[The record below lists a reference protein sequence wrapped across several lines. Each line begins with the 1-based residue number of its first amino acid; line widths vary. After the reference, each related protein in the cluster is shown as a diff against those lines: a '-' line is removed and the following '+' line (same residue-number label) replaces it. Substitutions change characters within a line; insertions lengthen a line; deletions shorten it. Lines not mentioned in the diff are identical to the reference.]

1 MRDDRAIPRWAKIAI
16 VVLEV
21 LGFVGLVVV
30 LLFMGNIASFV
41 EDRVGATA
49 VIIGCLAGT
58 AIIVGNAYWVFDR
71 PARRRP

>member
-21 LGFVGLVVV
+21 LGFLVFAVA
-30 LLFMGNIASFV
+30 LFFMDDIASFL
-41 EDRVGATA
+41 EDRIGGTA
-49 VIIGCLAGT
+49 VIIGCLVGT
-58 AIIVGNAYWVFDR
+58 AIIVGVAYWFFDR